1 MSEETNKLDEN
12 IPEVSD
18 AVDTSIDDSKYKWY
32 AVRIISGH
40 ENKVKLYLDNEIK
53 NEGMQEKIKEV
64 IIPYEKVYEIKGGK
78 KKIKNKNFLP
88 GYIIVVADLD
98 DFVKQF
104 ITNIPSIL
112 SMVGPKGSNAKV
124 EPVALSDEEVS
135 RLKSKLNQDSQEQK
149 VDFLLI
155 EGDPVKVT
163 SGPFNNFSGNVLE
176 VNNEKMKVKVMV
188 SIFGRKTP
196 IELDFTEIE
205 KEK

>member
-1 MSEETNKLDEN
+1 MSEETNKQDEI

-18 AVDTSIDDSKYKWY
+18 AVDTNVDDSKYKWY